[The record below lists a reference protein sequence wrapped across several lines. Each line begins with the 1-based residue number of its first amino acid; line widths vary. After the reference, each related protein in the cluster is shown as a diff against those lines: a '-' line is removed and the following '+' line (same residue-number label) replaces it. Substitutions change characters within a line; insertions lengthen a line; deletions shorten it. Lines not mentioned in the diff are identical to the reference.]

1 MQKGKKIKG
10 HFLLSLLLFLL
21 FFCSAQGGNTNRELY
36 SNFIDRIEAVSKK
49 AELTKNDCVMIAQ
62 STIDLGKKNK
72 LPPGVIEDGIKAVEL
87 GKMLDP
93 NFPYWESYLKE
104 LLKLL
109 EENASSSNMAN
120 KKTEPAQNQKEKNAL
135 SEPISESNLRKR
147 GMDLKEK
154 NQGFSK
160 DNLSLG
166 KNPSAFPSSKKEQKE
181 STATSESKQ
190 NQNSP
195 LRPDNSFSDSEN
207 STGEETEKEIKL
219 RQIKQLD
226 NPSTFF
232 KRMRQIESETN
243 DSYLEDPDW

>member
-1 MQKGKKIKG
+1 M
-10 HFLLSLLLFLL
+10 
-21 FFCSAQGGNTNRELY
+21 
-36 SNFIDRIEAVSKK
+36 SKK

-72 LPPGVIEDGIKAVEL
+72 LPTGVIEDGIKAVEL
-87 GKMLDP
+87 GKLLDP
-93 NFPYWESYLKE
+93 NFPYWENYLKE

-109 EENASSSNMAN
+109 EENASSSNMSN
-120 KKTEPAQNQKEKNAL
+120 KKTEPAQNQKEKNTL
-135 SEPISESNLRKR
+135 SEPMSESNLKKG

-154 NQGFSK
+154 KQGFSK

-181 STATSESKQ
+181 STTSESKQ
-190 NQNSP
+190 TQNSP
-195 LRPDNSFSDSEN
+195 LSPDNLFSDSEN